1 MPAQVLLDQ
10 IKLVGPN
17 QLHNELVS
25 LSFSAHQILGI
36 VPSRGEG
43 HRLTSSLWHSSIAMD
58 THVAMAT
65 HV

>member
-1 MPAQVLLDQ
+1 MYDFSHTHITLINCVMPAQVLLDQ

-43 HRLTSSLWHSSIAMD
+43 HRLTSSL
-58 THVAMAT
+58 
-65 HV
+65 